1 MIGADE
7 HGGPSLNRLDR
18 VLRDKHRSGATS
30 RQPDRGGDGFPDPP
44 LSRAI
49 VDDSDHGCEAGRSV
63 EDRRYEEFGSA
74 LRRERVC
81 QYVVLTVVRVSIT
94 NIKITITTTTRH

>member
-18 VLRDKHRSGATS
+18 VWRDKHRSGATS
-30 RQPDRGGDGFPDPP
+30 RQPDRGGDGFSDPP

-49 VDDSDHGCEAGRSV
+49 VDDSDHGCEAGRLV
-63 EDRRYEEFGSA
+63 EDRRYDVDSRHRPAIARDDLDFGAGPYLSGVG
-74 LRRERVC
+74 RGEGEDGK
-81 QYVVLTVVRVSIT
+81 SGG
-94 NIKITITTTTRH
+94 